1 MRNSK
6 HLLVQLSVLAACAA
20 VSAIASAEQPSANVQ
35 SPQPAPPAPPTA
47 AVPPPPPSTG
57 PDIMEAPPS
66 VTTTTAASF
75 GLNEPTIDTTTEKKT
90 FLNRPL
96 FFTGLTLFGGAYA
109 ASTIVA
115 ATNDRPSDDKLYYPV
130 VGPWMDL
137 ADRGCSTRGCASGEG
152 INTALLV
159 TSGVAQGIGALGIVT
174 SLIVPEKT
182 TKNWWLLGNVGP
194 VKLSPGRVGHTG
206 TGLTAGGTF

>member
-6 HLLVQLSVLAACAA
+6 HLLVQLSVLVACAA
-20 VSAIASAEQPSANVQ
+20 VSAVASAEQPSANVQ
-35 SPQPAPPAPPTA
+35 SPQPAQPTPPSAAVPPAPP
-47 AVPPPPPSTG
+47 SQG

-66 VTTTTAASF
+66 VTTTTAASV
-75 GLNEPTIDTTTEKKT
+75 GLTEPTIDTTTEEKK

-109 ASTIVA
+109 ASTVVA

-137 ADRGCSTRGCASGEG
+137 ADRGCSTRGCPGGEG
-152 INTALLV
+152 INTALLIGD
-159 TSGVAQGIGALGIVT
+159 GVAQGLGALGIVT

-194 VKLSPGRVGHTG
+194 VKVSPGRVGRTG
-206 TGLTAGGTF
+206 TGVSVGGTF